1 MLIKTFYTTFTQS
14 LYWTIMRTRLFSLT
28 IFLATLTT
36 LAGSAQDAGMHYV
49 YFADGKVWGYPK
61 DFVKEIKQD
70 ANTHAL
76 ILTNDSTISWA
87 AGEVISISEVA
98 PEYPQFTS
106 FKLDDKRNDQLYRD
120 VEATVSA
127 NEVTV
132 SVNGIGKYLTPSFAM
147 DMAGSVA
154 YVDDKEQISG
164 ESRLRFANEV
174 TYTLGHPNYQRLS
187 IEKISEE
194 VWSEP
199 ETRTKEI
206 ELTTDMLYTNA
217 PSGRNEGLDKMLD
230 GVPNT
235 IFHSTW
241 TNDPVYGSPDVSQQV
256 YVSVELPYA
265 ITDFQFYYMGRTDAS
280 KYNVYE
286 WKIEAS
292 SDGVW
297 WTQVATLDETDGVP
311 FSGSGVSYTSPSI
324 PLGDSYSHLRF
335 TASRVGYKN
344 YLCLS
349 EFRLYEVVSEGGEP
363 ELIHPAQYTYQMVPM
378 GREVPVNV
386 EWFTDYATSVPS
398 IHINI
403 DNGEMVSSKEYY
415 LNAHITFE
423 GNGVWDDYDFEDS
436 VKIKGRGNSSW
447 SSYAY
452 AKNPYRLKFEESQKP
467 FGMKKGKNWNL
478 IPQAQRGSLMTNP
491 VAHKIARMVGM
502 QTANDV
508 VPVELYMNGEYRGSY
523 YFTQKVGMANNSVDF
538 DDESRAVLFE
548 LDTYYESGQF
558 DSYSYGL
565 PVNIKDPEFGE
576 DETLLDYYDI
586 KDEFNRFETAV
597 YNNANYERFVDMDM
611 LVRYMLVNDLVLN
624 TELGH
629 PKSTFLSREDMGHMS
644 RRYVFGPAWD
654 FDWAYGYEGSSSYCV
669 SGETRDLFSYVN
681 GVGASFYSDIL
692 RSSEWVQYRYSQL
705 WEEFMD
711 KHLDELIDFVD
722 DYYAYARSSFV
733 NNSSKWGDGSNYD
746 SNVANMKSWL
756 AQRAHYIKN
765 SLTPYTSYAWEP
777 FSYGD
782 LNTDGGITQE
792 DIECMLDFLFE
803 SPSDWADEHQADADV
818 DGEISLSDLPW
829 IALLL
834 KDEQVYQT
842 RSHLI
847 YTTLWNDE
855 EIEADGGHDFDI
867 DDIPTLA
874 IPYRNDAMSTPM
886 RVIASG
892 ELGLSVTKQSGE
904 WAVDVSLANST
915 PYIAFSMDFV
925 IPEAFTL
932 SDGDASISL
941 SSRTAGSSF
950 VVTGRWLGNDIY
962 RVIGYSTDCM
972 AMSDSQG
979 VIFTLALKGTSSLVP
994 EVYSLDIKNVH
1005 FVTENAFT
1013 EETSSTSISFDV
1025 DELPTESAPMMQSPI
1040 RPIDIYDTH
1049 GRLVRKQAT
1058 SLNGLSRGVYIVNN
1072 RKMVVK

>member
-1 MLIKTFYTTFTQS
+1 
-14 LYWTIMRTRLFSLT
+14 MRTRLLSLT
-28 IFLATLTT
+28 ILLATLTT
-36 LAGSAQDAGMHYV
+36 LAGRAQDAGMHYV

-199 ETRTKEI
+199 ETRTEEI

-241 TNDPVYGSPDVSQQV
+241 TNDPVYGSPDVSQPV

-311 FSGSGVSYTSPSI
+311 ASGSGVSYTSPSI

-386 EWFTDYATSVPS
+386 EWLTDYATSVPS

-538 DDESRAVLFE
+538 DDESMAVLFE
-548 LDTYYESGQF
+548 LDSYYESGQF

-597 YNNANYERFVDMDM
+597 YNKANYERFVDMDM

-629 PKSTFLSREDMGHMS
+629 PKSTFLSRENMSHMAS
-644 RRYVFGPAWD
+644 RYTFGPAWD
-654 FDWAYGYEGSSSYCV
+654 FDWAYGYEGTSSYCT
-669 SGETRDLFSYVN
+669 SGATRDLFSYFYEP
-681 GVGASFYSDIL
+681 GTYFYSDIL
-692 RSSEWVQYRYSQL
+692 RSSAWVQYHYYKL
-705 WEEFMD
+705 WEEFID

-722 DYYAYARSSFV
+722 DYYAYARSSFE
-733 NNSSKWGDGSNYD
+733 NNYYLWNDGYNYEN
-746 SNVANMKSWL
+746 NVDRMKTWL
-756 AQRAHYIKN
+756 RERAHYIKN
-765 SLTPYTSYAWEP
+765 SLTPYDAEP
-777 FSYGD
+777 FTYGD
-782 LNTDGGITQE
+782 INGDGNINSI
-792 DIECMLDFLFE
+792 DVECMLTYLF
-803 SPSDWADEHQADADV
+803 DIDEKGMDYEQADADANGNV
-818 DGEISLSDLPW
+818 SLSDLTW
-829 IALLL
+829 LNLLVEEKQGEQARSRRNVALW
-834 KDEQVYQT
+834 
-842 RSHLI
+842 S
-847 YTTLWNDE
+847 
-855 EIEADGGHDFDI
+855 IEGENADCYDFDI
-867 DDIPTLA
+867 DEMPTLTPA
-874 IPYRNDAMSTPM
+874 QSSAMRSTLM
-886 RVIASG
+886 RST
-892 ELGLSVTKQSGE
+892 EEERLSLNVTPSWGK
-904 WAVDVSLANST
+904 WNMAVSLTNTT
-915 PYIAFSMDFV
+915 PYIAYSMD
-925 IPEAFTL
+925 IILPEAFTL
-932 SDGDASISL
+932 SDGETDITLAPRAAGTHVTTCHHISEN
-941 SSRTAGSSF
+941 R
-950 VVTGRWLGNDIY
+950 Y
-962 RVIGYSTDCM
+962 RVIGYSESNAVLQDNE
-972 AMSDSQG
+972 G
-979 VIFTLALKGTSSLVP
+979 ELFTLTLHGTSSLIP
-994 EVYSLDIKNVH
+994 NTYSVSVENVL
-1005 FVTENAFT
+1005 FVTANAF
-1013 EETSSTSISFDV
+1013 EETMADARMSFEVTKEQLTGIASSTEQAPYRPVDV
-1025 DELPTESAPMMQSPI
+1025 
-1040 RPIDIYDTH
+1040 YDVH

-1058 SLNGLSRGVYIVNN
+1058 SLNGLGSGVYIIDQQ
-1072 RKMVVK
+1072 KVVKP